1 MQKTII
7 TISRQFGAGG
17 RELGKKLAHR
27 LNVPY
32 YDKELLS
39 KAAKDS
45 GLTQEF
51 IEHYDEKHTSSL
63 LYNLAMA
70 PHLMLD
76 SLGTSWEDMAVKA
89 TKEAILSAAEN
100 SCVIVGRNADFI
112 LRNEAGLFRIFITAN
127 EEQRIAR
134 IVARDKVSAE
144 EAEKKMYRMDKARAA
159 NYNYYTNQNWGQA
172 GNYDLCLN
180 LSKISLE
187 KAIRLIMD
195 CVNERRTEK

>member
-17 RELGKKLAHR
+17 RELGKKLAGQ

-63 LYNLAMA
+63 LYNLAMT

-112 LRNEAGLFRIFITAN
+112 LRNETGLFRIFITAN

-159 NYNYYTNQNWGQA
+159 NYSYYTNQNWGQA

>member
-17 RELGKKLAHR
+17 RELGKKLAGQ

-112 LRNEAGLFRIFITAN
+112 LRNETGLFRIFITAN

>member
-17 RELGKKLAHR
+17 RELGKKLAGQ
-27 LNVPY
+27 LNIPY

-51 IEHYDEKHTSSL
+51 IEHYDEKRTSSL
-63 LYNLAMA
+63 LYNLAMT

-134 IVARDKVSAE
+134 IVTRDKVSAE
-144 EAEKKMYRMDKARAA
+144 EAEKKMYQMDKARAA
-159 NYNYYTNQNWGQA
+159 NYSYYTNQNWGQA
-172 GNYDLCLN
+172 ENYDLCLN

>member
-17 RELGKKLAHR
+17 RELGKKLAGQ
-27 LNVPY
+27 LNIPY

-63 LYNLAMA
+63 LYNLAMT

-127 EEQRIAR
+127 KEQRIAR

-159 NYNYYTNQNWGQA
+159 NYSYYTNQNWGQA
-172 GNYDLCLN
+172 ENYDLCLN

>member
-17 RELGKKLAHR
+17 RELGKKLAGQ

-45 GLTQEF
+45 GLTQEL
-51 IEHYDEKHTSSL
+51 IEHYDEKHKSSL

-112 LRNEAGLFRIFITAN
+112 LRNETGLFRIFITAN

>member
-17 RELGKKLAHR
+17 RELGKKLAGQ
-27 LNVPY
+27 LNIPY

-63 LYNLAMA
+63 LYNLAMT

-76 SLGTSWEDMAVKA
+76 NLGTSWEDMAVKA

-112 LRNEAGLFRIFITAN
+112 LRNETGLFRIFITAN
-127 EEQRIAR
+127 EEQRIAH

-144 EAEKKMYRMDKARAA
+144 EAEKKMYRMGKARAE

>member
-17 RELGKKLAHR
+17 RELGKKLAGQ

-63 LYNLAMA
+63 LYNLAMT

-134 IVARDKVSAE
+134 IVRRDKVFAE

-159 NYNYYTNQNWGQA
+159 NYSYYTNQNWGQA
-172 GNYDLCLN
+172 ENYDLCLN

>member
-17 RELGKKLAHR
+17 RELGKKLAGQ

-63 LYNLAMA
+63 LYNLVMT

-76 SLGTSWEDMAVKA
+76 SFGTSWEDMAVKA

-159 NYNYYTNQNWGQA
+159 NYSYYTNQNWGQA
-172 GNYDLCLN
+172 ENYDLCLN

-187 KAIRLIMD
+187 KAIRLIVD

>member
-17 RELGKKLAHR
+17 RELGKKLAGQ

-63 LYNLAMA
+63 LYNLAMT

-76 SLGTSWEDMAVKA
+76 SLGTSWENMAVKA

-127 EEQRIAR
+127 EEQRIAH
-134 IVARDKVSAE
+134 IVTRDKVSAE

-159 NYNYYTNQNWGQA
+159 NYSYYTNQNWGQA
-172 GNYDLCLN
+172 ENYDLCLN